1 MRLKANAVKRLVLV
15 ALSAVLLAGCSAKDR
30 SAESPQATVTPEA
43 DNNSMG
49 DKEQAEHKD
58 SGKEEQSAELVFDH
72 SMKLEYAKNFQ
83 VDYYVGGYKLIT
95 ISDGKKFLTV
105 PEGAKLPS
113 GVEEGVIVLQMPLN
127 NLLISSTPTMSL
139 LNAIGGLDTV
149 TMTTTE
155 RESWYIQEVCNKMD
169 QGELMFIGSYKE
181 PDYELL
187 VANKP
192 KFSVFSTMLSSV
204 PEVAEKLDELEIPYL
219 LDQSTFE
226 EHPLAR
232 VEWVKLYGAFLDL
245 EAAAEKVYK
254 DQVTMVQEVSAAEST
269 GKTAAIF
276 YITSKGVLHVRQG
289 GDYVAKMFELAGGEY
304 IFADINPEESG
315 TLKME
320 MEEFYAKAKDV
331 DYIIYI
337 WNLGGKPENLE
348 QFIGYSEIFQDFKA
362 VKEGNV
368 WCTTPDFFQIS
379 DTLGSMIKD
388 MNTMVT
394 LENPDVDKLTY
405 LFKLQ

>member
-1 MRLKANAVKRLVLV
+1 
-15 ALSAVLLAGCSAKDR
+15 
-30 SAESPQATVTPEA
+30 
-43 DNNSMG
+43 
-49 DKEQAEHKD
+49 
-58 SGKEEQSAELVFDH
+58 
-72 SMKLEYAKNFQ
+72 
-83 VDYYVGGYKLIT
+83 
-95 ISDGKKFLTV
+95 
-105 PEGAKLPS
+105 
-113 GVEEGVIVLQMPLN
+113 
-127 NLLISSTPTMSL
+127 
-139 LNAIGGLDTV
+139 
-149 TMTTTE
+149 
-155 RESWYIQEVCNKMD
+155 
-169 QGELMFIGSYKE
+169 
-181 PDYELL
+181 
-187 VANKP
+187 
-192 KFSVFSTMLSSV
+192 
-204 PEVAEKLDELEIPYL
+204 
-219 LDQSTFE
+219 
-226 EHPLAR
+226 
-232 VEWVKLYGAFLDL
+232 
-245 EAAAEKVYK
+245 
-254 DQVTMVQEVSAAEST
+254 
-269 GKTAAIF
+269 
-276 YITSKGVLHVRQG
+276 
-289 GDYVAKMFELAGGEY
+289 MFELAGGEY

>member
-1 MRLKANAVKRLVLV
+1 MKLKANAVVRLMLV
-15 ALSAVLLAGCSAKDR
+15 ALSAVLLAGCSAKER
-30 SAESPQATVTPEA
+30 AEESPQATVTPVVENNTV
-43 DNNSMG
+43 DN
-49 DKEQAEHKD
+49 KEQVENKD
-58 SGKEEQSAELVFDH
+58 SGKVEESAELVFDH
-72 SMKLEYAKNFQ
+72 SMELEYAKNFQ

-95 ISDGKKFLTV
+95 VSDDKQFLTV
-105 PEGAKLPS
+105 PEGAKIPG
-113 GVEEGVIVLQMPLN
+113 GVEEGVIVLQMPLT

-139 LNAIGGLDTV
+139 INAIGGLDTV

-155 RESWYIQEVCNKMD
+155 RESWYIDEVCDKMD
-169 QGELMFIGSYKE
+169 KGELTFIGSYKE

-187 VANKP
+187 LASKP
-192 KFSVFSTMLSSV
+192 QFSVFSTMLSSV
-204 PEVAEKLDELEIPYL
+204 PEVAEKLEELEVPYL

-232 VEWVKLYGAFLDL
+232 VEWVKLYGALLDL
-245 EAAAEKVYK
+245 EEEAENVYK
-254 DQVTMVQEVSAAEST
+254 DQVAMVQEVSATEST

-304 IFADINPEESG
+304 VFADLNPEETG

-348 QFIGYSEIFQDFKA
+348 QFIGYSEVFQDFKV

-379 DTLGSMIKD
+379 NTLGSMIKD
-388 MNTMVT
+388 MNSMVT
-394 LENPDVDKLTY
+394 LEDPDVDKLTY
-405 LFKLQ
+405 LFKLK